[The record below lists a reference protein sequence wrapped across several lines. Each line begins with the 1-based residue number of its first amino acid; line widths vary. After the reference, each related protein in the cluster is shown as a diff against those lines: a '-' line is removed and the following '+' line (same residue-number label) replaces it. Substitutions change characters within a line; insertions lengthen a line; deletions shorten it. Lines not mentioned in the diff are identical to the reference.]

1 MININIFDFVNN
13 SELAY
18 LFVLIASILFILA
31 FLIFKWDIVMSL
43 FESYLK
49 FFWGIA
55 KFKLSSRSLK
65 NAISEDKV
73 FLEIKIPKT
82 SQRTTFQVQQKLFR
96 SMHSI
101 VEDSYRFK
109 TGFVKIKIFNLIQ
122 KWVSRVFQNLA
133 QKRLL
138 TLQIFATHSYSAFG
152 VWVPLKASV
161 DIKNA
166 LQSAYPECEVF
177 DYTEKKF
184 IELHDH
190 DLKNRIEAVYTGSI
204 YGDWS
209 LRIKTFKDQ
218 ESDPIDSILEGL
230 NELRFGEKVI
240 ISHHIVPVNNYYN
253 LLLME
258 QSEAEKRKLV
268 ISDGEEIGNES
279 KYSVVTEKSRYSLF
293 KYWVSVQIFSESN
306 FRSAEIFELLQR
318 KFKEFDQ
325 KDMCILH
332 FEKPKLTLLKEYN
345 PREVLLGY
353 DFNRSITS
361 KNSNLRQ
368 SIIGEIELFWL
379 WHIPQTSSFK
389 QISLDYINY
398 RRLLP
403 AREFKDNSGGYYVE
417 FGESDY
423 RNLEVKLGIKS
434 WDDVRKHGVVC
445 GGTGSGKSET
455 LKSFLKPILDSDE
468 KIGCVIIDPKSDL
481 ALDLLTLIPENRRKD
496 IIYINPE
503 IQQLSPVTFPFFDKD
518 VANEDERVQREIE
531 VIRAIARIDGEFAWG
546 PQLEETLKGLF
557 KTMNHLEY
565 PLIDSVHSIA
575 NSISD
580 YSSSFELFPDNIRKF
595 WKDLAQAKI
604 DKELTSRLSTP
615 NNKLGK
621 ILGDEMIANIIDT
634 NEGNF
639 SMRNAIR
646 SGKIV
651 IVNLGMCSS
660 LVKEVLGTYYTIRTL
675 QIIYDNFKLESR
687 SKILLLADEAQ
698 NIINYAPNLVAKML
712 SEVRGANCA
721 IWFAF
726 QYFSQIPV
734 NVRESVWAN
743 CGTKII
749 MRTNSPEDSKVV
761 SEFLGSNISQQD
773 LLSLDTGHAYMST
786 LYNGKPIS
794 PVSMYVKQVK
804 NDNKVRKEMET
815 EISHE
820 TQRQFGVSKED
831 IQAKKQWNNKISII
845 LKSLVKSGNHQ
856 NLEESSQAPINN
868 LRAKSNL

>member
-1 MININIFDFVNN
+1 MTNFNVFDFVSSN
-13 SELAY
+13 EMAY
-18 LFVLIASILFILA
+18 LFICLGIGCFVLGVLIFN
-31 FLIFKWDIVMSL
+31 WGIVMSL

-49 FFWGIA
+49 FFWGIE
-55 KFKLSSRSLK
+55 KFKITGRLMKRIQSD
-65 NAISEDKV
+65 EKV
-73 FLEIKIPKT
+73 FLEIKIPKS

-101 VEDSYRFK
+101 VEDSYRFR
-109 TGFVKIKIFNLIQ
+109 TGFYKIKIFNLFQ
-122 KWVSRVFQNLA
+122 KWISRLYEILA
-133 QKRLL
+133 LKRLL

-152 VWVPLKASV
+152 VWVPLRSAT

-166 LQSAYPECEVF
+166 LQSAYPECEIF
-177 DYTEKKF
+177 DYSERKF

-190 DLKNRIEAVYTGSI
+190 DLSNKYEATYSGSV
-204 YGDWS
+204 YGDWN

-218 ESDPIDSILEGL
+218 EADPIDSILEGL
-230 NELRFGEKVI
+230 NELKVGERVI
-240 ISHHIVPVNNYYN
+240 VSHHLVPVNNYYN

-258 QSEAEKRKLV
+258 KSDEEKKKLV
-268 ISDGEEIGNES
+268 ISEGEEIGNES

-293 KYWVSVQIFSESN
+293 KYWVSIQVFSESKN
-306 FRSAEIFELLQR
+306 RCNEIFDLVQR

-325 KDMCILH
+325 KDMCIMH
-332 FEKPKLTLLKEYN
+332 FENPKFKLLKTYDT
-345 PREVLLGY
+345 RDVLLGY
-353 DFNRSITS
+353 DYNKSIAS
-361 KNSNLRQ
+361 RNSNLRQ

-379 WHIPQTSSFK
+379 WHIPQTGIFK

-398 RRLLP
+398 KRLLP
-403 AREFKDNSGGYYVE
+403 AREFKDNSNGYYVE

-423 RNLEVKLGIKS
+423 RNMEIKLGIKS

-455 LKSFLKPILDSDE
+455 LKSFLKPILDSEE

-481 ALDLLTLIPENRRKD
+481 ALDLLTLIPEDRRKD
-496 IIYINPE
+496 IVYINPE
-503 IQQLSPVTFPFFDKD
+503 LQQDSPVTFPFFDKE
-518 VANEDERVQREIE
+518 VTNSDERVQRQIE
-531 VIRAIARIDGEFAWG
+531 VIRAIARIDGEFSWG
-546 PQLEETLKGLF
+546 PQLEETLKGFF

-565 PLIDSVHSIA
+565 PLIDSVHTIA

-580 YSSSFELFPDNIRKF
+580 YSPSFELFPDNIKKF

-621 ILGDEMIANIIDT
+621 IIGDEMISSIVDT

-639 SMRNAIR
+639 SMRNALR
-646 SGKIV
+646 NGKIV
-651 IVNLGMCSS
+651 IINLGMCSS
-660 LVKEVLGTYYTIRTL
+660 VVKEVLGTYYTIRTL

-734 NVRESVWAN
+734 NVRESIWAN

-749 MRTNSPEDSKVV
+749 MRTNSPEDSKIV
-761 SEFLGSNISQQD
+761 SEFLGSNITQQD
-773 LLSLDTGHAYMST
+773 LLALDTGHAYMST

-804 NDNKVRKEMET
+804 NDNKVRKEMEI
-815 EISHE
+815 EISNE
-820 TQRQFGVSKED
+820 TQKQFGVAKED
-831 IQAKKQWNNKISII
+831 ILAKKQWNNKVSII
-845 LKSLVKSGNHQ
+845 LKSLVKSVNH
-856 NLEESSQAPINN
+856 NDLDNSTPVVTNN
-868 LRAKSNL
+868 LRKKSNL